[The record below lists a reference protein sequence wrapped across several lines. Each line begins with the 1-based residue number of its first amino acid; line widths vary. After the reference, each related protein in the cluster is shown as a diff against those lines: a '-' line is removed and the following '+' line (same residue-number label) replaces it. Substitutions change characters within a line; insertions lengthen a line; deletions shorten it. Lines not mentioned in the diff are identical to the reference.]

1 MLEGLEYNFR
11 QPKTYGW
18 IEIKLNDY
26 LINHVWD
33 CVGDA
38 RGNHKSKLVGHID
51 KSLAIE
57 DKNNILFDQLLLP
70 LVNAYGNNWGHGHFN
85 VPIYKKDRPTGGKAW
100 GLTSYSPNNAEFFLD
115 QFWVNYQ
122 NKHEFNPIHNHGG
135 VYSFACWLKIPTDY
149 KDQNEIYNAIDANG
163 SFNSA
168 FCFHYTD
175 SLGNIRTTLY
185 EQYPDLEGTMLFFPA
200 ALNHE
205 VYPFYNC
212 DEQRISISGNIWLK
226 EK

>member
-18 IEIKLNDY
+18 IEINIPPSLVNHIWSCINDAHGNAKPD
-26 LINHVWD
+26 LI
-33 CVGDA
+33 
-38 RGNHKSKLVGHID
+38 GHID
-51 KSLAIE
+51 KSLKLV

-70 LVNAYGNNWGHGHFN
+70 MVNEYGKQWGHGHCKI
-85 VPIYKKDRPTGGKAW
+85 PMIYKDDKWK
-100 GLTSYSPNNAEFFLD
+100 SYLE

-122 NKHEFNPIHNHGG
+122 NQHEFNPLHNHGG
-135 VYSFACWLKIPTDY
+135 VYSFAAWLKIPTDY
-149 KDQNEIYNAIDANG
+149 KEQNQHYNAIDANG
-163 SFNSA
+163 SMNSA

-175 SLGNIRTTLY
+175 SLGNIRTTI
-185 EQYPDLEGTMLFFPA
+185 YPQSPNMEGTLLFFPA

-205 VYPFYNC
+205 VYPYYNC